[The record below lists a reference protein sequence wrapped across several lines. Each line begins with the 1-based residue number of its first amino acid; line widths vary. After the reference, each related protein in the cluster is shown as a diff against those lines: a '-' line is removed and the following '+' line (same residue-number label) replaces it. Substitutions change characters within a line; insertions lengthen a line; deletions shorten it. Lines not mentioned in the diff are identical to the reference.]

1 MPALEQTITIVNNSG
16 KIIKTV
22 SLPLQASR
30 SVLTVL
36 QGKQLYSIFKDAQ
49 GTYKDKKAEI
59 KSEKA
64 ALQRSQSFD
73 PQGLPPQQPRYIDD
87 DAHYFAPQQPRYI
100 DDGDR
105 YYPPRAFDQ
114 RSQASS
120 RRSGRSRSVTSQ
132 SRRPRDDYY
141 DTRSRPAL
149 TMDNLKTHSEV
160 SSVTPSRAPPRTY
173 QNPYAETIPMDL
185 ALPPQNQLAR
195 VEMRSV
201 APSAY
206 GPGGGAMVQRNR
218 STGELVKMKPHKEID
233 MDLAY
238 GNIPPDLADRTDLD
252 PQYGTE
258 KEAKTLVHR
267 VEGILTEAKCLH
279 HSATTTMAQLQKDPD
294 SAAAVALSLA
304 ELSKLVKKSS
314 PAFLMLLKS
323 GSPAVF
329 SLLSSPHF
337 LIGTSVAVGVTV
349 VCFGGWKIVQRVKE
363 QQQAREA
370 LMYEPMDRP
379 APMRTQSE
387 YAPRRAPTE
396 YSAGMDEALI
406 IEDDLSEV
414 SSIETWRRGI
424 VPFGEDETA
433 DMELITPL
441 ANKENVDRY
450 GDDFDVKSRRSTRT
464 TKTNK
469 TSKTTDS
476 HRSHRSHRSDASER
490 SHRSHRSRRDDESI
504 ADSERSHRSSRSKRS
519 ERIETRSIDSRDSR
533 SRKDDIDVVLRPKSH
548 RNSNN
553 MLKALFKSKEKKERE
568 LVMA

>member
-16 KIIKTV
+16 KIIKT
-22 SLPLQASR
+22 
-30 SVLTVL
+30 
-36 QGKQLYSIFKDAQ
+36 GKQLYSIFKDAQ
-49 GTYKDKKAEI
+49 GTYKEKKAEI
-59 KSEKA
+59 KSERA

-73 PQGLPPQQPRYIDD
+73 PRDLPPQQPAYIDD
-87 DAHYFAPQQPRYI
+87 DAHYYPPQQPGYI

-185 ALPPQNQLAR
+185 AIPAQSQLAR
-195 VEMRSV
+195 VEMARSV

-238 GNIPPDLADRTDLD
+238 GNIPPDLAERTDLD

-258 KEAKTLVHR
+258 KEAKALVHR

-337 LIGTSVAVGVTV
+337 LIGSSIAVGVTV

-370 LMYEPMDRP
+370 LMYESMDRP

-387 YAPRRAPTE
+387 YTPRRAPTE

-424 VPFGEDETA
+424 VPYGEDERV

-519 ERIETRSIDSRDSR
+519 EKIETRSIDSRDSR
-533 SRKDDIDVVLRPKSH
+533 SRKDDMDVVFRPKSH

>member
-16 KIIKTV
+16 KIIKT
-22 SLPLQASR
+22 
-30 SVLTVL
+30 
-36 QGKQLYSIFKDAQ
+36 GKQLYSIFKDAQ
-49 GTYKDKKAEI
+49 GTYKEKKAEI

-64 ALQRSQSFD
+64 LQRSQSFD
-73 PQGLPPQQPRYIDD
+73 PHGLPPQQPRYVDD
-87 DAHYFAPQQPRYI
+87 DAHYFAPQQPRCI

-185 ALPPQNQLAR
+185 ALPQSQLAR

-252 PQYGTE
+252 PQYGNE
-258 KEAKTLVHR
+258 KEAKALVHR
-267 VEGILTEAKCLH
+267 VEGLLTEAKCLH

-337 LIGTSVAVGVTV
+337 LIGSSIAVGVTV

-363 QQQAREA
+363 QQAAREA

-464 TKTNK
+464 TKTNR

-519 ERIETRSIDSRDSR
+519 EKIETRSIDSRDSR
-533 SRKDDIDVVLRPKSH
+533 SRKDDLDVVLRPKSH

>member
-16 KIIKTV
+16 KIIKT
-22 SLPLQASR
+22 
-30 SVLTVL
+30 
-36 QGKQLYSIFKDAQ
+36 GKQLYSIFKDAQ
-49 GTYKDKKAEI
+49 GTYKEKKAEI

-64 ALQRSQSFD
+64 LQRSQSFD
-73 PQGLPPQQPRYIDD
+73 PHGLPPQQPRYVDD

-185 ALPPQNQLAR
+185 ALPPQSQLAR

-252 PQYGTE
+252 PQYGNE
-258 KEAKTLVHR
+258 KEAKALVHR

-337 LIGTSVAVGVTV
+337 LIGTSIAVGVTV

-363 QQQAREA
+363 QQAAREA

-533 SRKDDIDVVLRPKSH
+533 SRKDDLEVVLRPKAH

-568 LVMA
+568 RELVMA

>member
-1 MPALEQTITIVNNSG
+1 MALEQTITIVNNSG
-16 KIIKTV
+16 KIIKT
-22 SLPLQASR
+22 
-30 SVLTVL
+30 
-36 QGKQLYSIFKDAQ
+36 GKQLYSIFKDAQ
-49 GTYKDKKAEI
+49 GTYKEKKAEI

-64 ALQRSQSFD
+64 LQRSQSYD
-73 PQGLPPQQPRYIDD
+73 PRDLPPPQQPRYYDD
-87 DAHYFAPQQPRYI
+87 GGQYYPPQQPRYI

-105 YYPPRAFDQ
+105 YYPPRASDQ
-114 RSQASS
+114 RSVASS
-120 RRSGRSRSVTSQ
+120 RRSGRSRSVHSQ
-132 SRRPRDDYY
+132 SREPYY
-141 DTRSRPAL
+141 DTRSRAAL

-160 SSVTPSRAPPRTY
+160 SSVTPSRAPSRSY
-173 QNPYAETIPMDL
+173 ANPYAETIPMDL
-185 ALPPQNQLAR
+185 AIPAQSQLAR
-195 VEMRSV
+195 TEMRSV

-218 STGELVKMKPHKEID
+218 STGELVRMKPHKEID

-238 GNIPPDLADRTDLD
+238 GNIPPDLAERTDLD
-252 PQYGTE
+252 PHYGGGEE
-258 KEAKTLVHR
+258 KQAKALVHR
-267 VEGILTEAKCLH
+267 VEGLLTEAKCIH

-304 ELSKLVKKSS
+304 ELSKLVKKTS
-314 PAFLMLLKS
+314 PAFLTLLKS

-337 LIGTSVAVGVTV
+337 LIGTSIAVGVTV

-363 QQQAREA
+363 AQQAREA
-370 LMYEPMDRP
+370 LAYENVHMDRP
-379 APMRTQSE
+379 APSRTQSE

-406 IEDDLSEV
+406 IEDDLSDL

-424 VPFGEDETA
+424 VPFGEDERA

-441 ANKENVDRY
+441 ANQDNKDRY

-464 TKTNK
+464 
-469 TSKTTDS
+469 SKTHES
-476 HRSHRSHRSDASER
+476 HRSHRSHRSEASERSERSER

-519 ERIETRSIDSRDSR
+519 ERIETRSIDSRR
-533 SRKDDIDVVLRPKSH
+533 SRKDDTELVLRPKSN

-553 MLKALFKSKEKKERE
+553 MLKALFKSKDKKERE

>member
-1 MPALEQTITIVNNSG
+1 M
-16 KIIKTV
+16 
-22 SLPLQASR
+22 
-30 SVLTVL
+30 LTVL

-49 GTYKDKKAEI
+49 GTYKEKKAEI
-59 KSEKA
+59 KSQQ

-73 PQGLPPQQPRYIDD
+73 PRDLAPQQPSYIDH
-87 DAHYFAPQQPRYI
+87 DAHYYPPQQPRYI

-105 YYPPRAFDQ
+105 HYPPRAFDQ

-120 RRSGRSRSVTSQ
+120 RRTGRSRSVTSQ

-160 SSVTPSRAPPRTY
+160 SSVTPSRAPPHNY

-185 ALPPQNQLAR
+185 ALPSQSQLAR
-195 VEMRSV
+195 VETRSV

-238 GNIPPDLADRTDLD
+238 GNIPPDLAERTDLD

-258 KEAKTLVHR
+258 KEAKALVHR

-337 LIGTSVAVGVTV
+337 LIGSSIAVGVTV

-396 YSAGMDEALI
+396 HSAGMDEALI
-406 IEDDLSEV
+406 IDDDLSDI

-424 VPFGEDETA
+424 VPYGEDETA

-450 GDDFDVKSRRSTRT
+450 GDDFDVQSRRSTRT

-469 TSKTTDS
+469 TSKTSKTNES
-476 HRSHRSHRSDASER
+476 HKSHKSHRSDASER

-504 ADSERSHRSSRSKRS
+504 AGSERSHRSSRSKRS
-519 ERIETRSIDSRDSR
+519 ERIETRSIDDRR
-533 SRKDDIDVVLRPKSH
+533 SLKDDKEFVLRPKSH